1 MIDLIKKELNF
12 ILGYIAVF
20 IICVL
25 FVVSYLQF
33 LLFTADI
40 LLTVQQINKSDIS
53 VLKWLLCTFDVLKI
67 FVILELVLW
76 VKYKKRGSVSIFVVG
91 SGMFFIWLYHATT
104 HYYLY
109 MDDMISFLQGW
120 ILSNGIILSLFASV
134 SQVVLFIRYG
144 IRKNK

>member
-1 MIDLIKKELNF
+1 MIKKELNL
-12 ILGYIAVF
+12 ILGYIVVF
-20 IICVL
+20 VICVL

-40 LLTVQQINKSDIS
+40 LLTLQQINKSDIS

-76 VKYKKRGSVSIFVVG
+76 VKYKKRGSVSIFIVG

-144 IRKNK
+144 IGKNK

>member
-1 MIDLIKKELNF
+1 MIDLIKKELNL
-12 ILGYIAVF
+12 ILGYIVVF

-53 VLKWLLCTFDVLKI
+53 ILKWLLCTFDVLKI

-76 VKYKKRGSVSIFVVG
+76 VKYKKRGSVSIFIVG
-91 SGMFFIWLYHATT
+91 SCMFFIWLYHATT

>member
-1 MIDLIKKELNF
+1 MINLIKKESDL
-12 ILGYIAVF
+12 ILGYIVVF

-25 FVVSYLQF
+25 FAVSYLQF

-104 HYYLY
+104 HYYSY

-134 SQVVLFIRYG
+134 SQVVLFILYG